1 MSGRRWQ
8 SAGRSALL
16 LRRIIFLGI
25 LLAAGLAARSASA
38 EDLIIKRPGDHP
50 VYSVE
55 IEPHLTLAFFIP
67 SAGSSGV
74 GLGGRFT
81 IPIVKNGFISSINN
95 SVGIGFGIDW
105 ISYNG
110 CYRRWGNPY
119 SCPNFQAFV
128 LPVVMQWNFFLSTH
142 WSVFGEPGLAIHV
155 NNYGACVDYYVDDR
169 GRRISYDCGSAP
181 GRIGLDPFILFVG
194 GRYHFSETV
203 ALTMRIGWPY
213 ASIGVSFMP

>member
-8 SAGRSALL
+8 SAVRPALL
-16 LRRIIFLGI
+16 RHLVLFAVLVAVGLG
-25 LLAAGLAARSASA
+25 ARSARA

-50 VYSVE
+50 TYSVE

-67 SAGSSGV
+67 TAGSSGV

-81 IPIVKNGFISSINN
+81 IPIVRNGFIPSINN
-95 SVGIGFGIDW
+95 SVGIGFGLDW

-155 NNYGACVDYYVDDR
+155 NSYGDCVDFYYDNR
-169 GRRISYDCGSAP
+169 GGRVPYACGSAP
-181 GRIGLDPFILFVG
+181 GRVGLDPFILFVG